1 MKPQIATKRCTTKD
15 TLVEELLRQCKE
27 KTISLRAYSEW
38 QKVLENRIKNL
49 KKQLNGKDEQLKAL
63 QTAYDL
69 VTNNKN

>member
-27 KTISLRAYSEW
+27 KTISLRAYREW